1 MQPVGVDRDGGAALE
16 PAEEE
21 DGTAGT
27 HEVERVAPRL
37 FRPRRL
43 DDDVGAAA
51 VTRLGTELA
60 RELASA
66 ADRDGTC
73 TGVGDARAEH
83 QADRAGADHGD
94 GVFGPYAGTLDAV
107 QAAGERLDHRR
118 DLRRE
123 SVWDGEEID
132 AGHSLRH
139 DEPLGVRAV
148 QEMQVGA
155 VAVRVCRDDSPAVL
169 GEAAELV
176 PERSRRIAEQNGMAA
191 PERLQVG
198 AVRQR
203 DLDAYEDVAV
213 AGLRARD
220 VLDAYV
226 TRGVEAR
233 RPHGVNTTLSASRR
247 RNSSSPSANLSSGR
261 TIGSGTSSSGR
272 SAAASRIAAG
282 VPEREPT

>member
-60 RELASA
+60 RELA
-66 ADRDGTC
+66 G
-73 TGVGDARAEH
+73 
-83 QADRAGADHGD
+83 
-94 GVFGPYAGTLDAV
+94 
-107 QAAGERLDHRR
+107 
-118 DLRRE
+118 
-123 SVWDGEEID
+123 
-132 AGHSLRH
+132 
-139 DEPLGVRAV
+139 
-148 QEMQVGA
+148 
-155 VAVRVCRDDSPAVL
+155 RVCRNDSPAVL
-169 GEAAELV
+169 GEAAEHV
-176 PERSRRIAEQNGMAA
+176 PERSGRIAEQNGMAA

-203 DLDAYEDVAV
+203 DLDAHEHVAV

-282 VPEREPT
+282 VPEREPASVSSRR